1 MGVYQ
6 VDLFWALPPL
16 MHEYRSK
23 PLHYLAWII
32 GHEGRG
38 SLLAF
43 LRKKVWALR

>member
-1 MGVYQ
+1 MQ
-6 VDLFWALPPL
+6 VDLAWALPPL
-16 MHEYRSK
+16 TGKYRAK

-38 SLLAF
+38 SLLSF